1 MSGRRRRLAAL
12 AVATGIATGLVTAGC
27 AAEPPGPPSSAVSP
41 TAVAGLPSGVDA
53 TAQPGTLT
61 WVDGAVVV
69 AQPVSLASARPA
81 VEGVDLVTVSRSP
94 VPGDGS
100 SLVSLALLADGSL
113 VAAQV
118 PADQYDGGTWLA
130 EPSAI
135 GAVDAVDAGGFHAW
149 PDSQDV
155 LADDHPR
162 QVYDAAADGGDVV
175 WAETTSTQAGV
186 DPWRI
191 FTRAADGATT
201 LVARA
206 EDAGAG
212 SEAGSLLVADGR
224 VFWASSR
231 GVVSRDLAG
240 QEPIRLEADGATQPA
255 WGASGLFAARTGPDG
270 TFGVVRV
277 DAGGGLS
284 PVLAYAG
291 PTGASVASLVADGD
305 RLAFVVTS
313 PTESGGSIQLVD
325 LAASTVRSVALP
337 SSGRSTSLAL
347 CGDRLVWTSADGSGM
362 TPDEPVYVLDA
373 ATGDLAGVAVPGNFS
388 GVLCAGDL
396 IAWRTLDGPA
406 ARATTT
412 VVRWGVG

>member
-1 MSGRRRRLAAL
+1 MSGRRPRVAAL
-12 AVATGIATGLVTAGC
+12 AVATGVVVGLVAAGC
-27 AAEPPGPPSSAVSP
+27 APEPPGPPSSAVSP
-41 TAVAGLPSGVDA
+41 TGAAGLPSGADA

-100 SLVSLALLADGSL
+100 SLASLALLADGSL
-113 VAAQV
+113 VGAKV
-118 PADQYDGGTWLA
+118 PADQYDGGVWLT

-135 GAVDAVDAGGFHAW
+135 GAVDAGGFHAW
-149 PDSQDV
+149 PSSQDV
-155 LADDHPR
+155 LADEHPR
-162 QVYDAAADGGDVV
+162 QVYDAAADGDAVV
-175 WAETTSTQAGV
+175 WAETMSTQAGV

-191 FTRAADGATT
+191 FTRAPDGATT

-212 SEAGSLLVADGR
+212 SEAGSLLVADSR
-224 VFWASSR
+224 VYWASSR

-240 QEPIRLEADGATQPA
+240 QEPIRLEVDGATQPA
-255 WGASGLFAARTGPDG
+255 WGAEGLFVARTGPDG
-270 TFGVVRV
+270 TFGVERV
-277 DAGGGLS
+277 DAEGGLS

-305 RLAFVVTS
+305 LLAFVVTS

-347 CGDRLVWTSADGSGM
+347 GGDRLVWTSADGSGM

-373 ATGDLAGVAVPGNFS
+373 ATGDLAGVPVPGNFS

-412 VVRWGVG
+412 VVRWGAG